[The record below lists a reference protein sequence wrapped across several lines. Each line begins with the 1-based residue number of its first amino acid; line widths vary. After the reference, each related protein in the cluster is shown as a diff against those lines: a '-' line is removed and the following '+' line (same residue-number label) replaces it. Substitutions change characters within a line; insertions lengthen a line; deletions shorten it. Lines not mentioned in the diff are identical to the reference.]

1 MYIKIESESIPNEH
15 IEITTSKPETI
26 TSKQL
31 FKAKKKLHDIELLEQ
46 KVKKGE
52 KIDFQQQ
59 KKLETKPDVI
69 ELIKK
74 LEKLDM

>member
-15 IEITTSKPETI
+15 IEIT

>member
-15 IEITTSKPETI
+15 IEITTSKPKKI